1 MEAPPLIPDDRADAV
16 LDACPTF
23 ESRRAVVSRHGLD
36 LLLLAS
42 CLCIWALVSWVG
54 AHP

>member
-23 ESRRAVVSRHGLD
+23 ESRRAAVSWHASD
-36 LLLLAS
+36 LLVALA
-42 CLCIWALVSWVG
+42 CFGLAIAAAVWL
-54 AHP
+54 

>member
-23 ESRRAVVSRHGLD
+23 ESRRA
-36 LLLLAS
+36 A
-42 CLCIWALVSWVG
+42 VSWRVSDLI
-54 AHP
+54 AAMACVVLACLATVLL

>member
-23 ESRRAVVSRHGLD
+23 ESRRA
-36 LLLLAS
+36 A
-42 CLCIWALVSWVG
+42 VSWHASDLIAAMACVVL
-54 AHP
+54 AIACVVWL